1 MSLGD
6 YMAKIYSL
14 APPPLNRN
22 TNMEL
27 LCDQEANFCDLWG
40 MFSTTASFTL
50 IQKLLQ
56 KKSTIV

>member
-27 LCDQEANFCDLWG
+27 LCDQEANFCDLRG
-40 MFSTTASFTL
+40 MFSTTISFTL

-56 KKSTIV
+56 K